1 MWLAMIVV
9 LGILSSVWQVP
20 WAFTWLVVLGFAY
33 CGSVLSFLSMYL
45 ARVYKNT
52 LGRPNAFIDQ
62 KRSSPQEK

>member
-1 MWLAMIVV
+1 MVALGALA
-9 LGILSSVWQVP
+9 SVWQLQ
-20 WAFTWLVVLGFAY
+20 WAFTWLIVLGFVY

-62 KRSSPQEK
+62 KRSNLQVK